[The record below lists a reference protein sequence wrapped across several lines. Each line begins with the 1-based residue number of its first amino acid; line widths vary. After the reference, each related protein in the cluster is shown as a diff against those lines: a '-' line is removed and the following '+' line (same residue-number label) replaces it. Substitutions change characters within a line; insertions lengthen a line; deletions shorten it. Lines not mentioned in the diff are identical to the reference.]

1 MNQGMAVEQML
12 KPMKALRKDILKLIQ
27 IYIETED
34 NFEIFNQNFLPTF
47 QTMVSDY
54 QQSDPNARD
63 PEILML
69 FAVLMKKEGQYLSGF
84 LNQILFSLC
93 ASTLEVI

>member
-1 MNQGMAVEQML
+1 MNQGMAVEQMI

-34 NFEIFNQNFLPTF
+34 DFTIFNQNFLPTF
-47 QTMVSDY
+47 QSMVTDY

-63 PEILML
+63 PEIMML
-69 FAVLMKKEGQYLSGF
+69 FAVLMKKEG
-84 LNQILFSLC
+84 
-93 ASTLEVI
+93 

>member
-1 MNQGMAVEQML
+1 MNQGMAAEQML

-47 QTMVSDY
+47 QSMVRRSLLCHIGVPLATTNKGSDGLAACIV
-54 QQSDPNARD
+54 QLWRTPPS
-63 PEILML
+63 
-69 FAVLMKKEGQYLSGF
+69 
-84 LNQILFSLC
+84 
-93 ASTLEVI
+93 